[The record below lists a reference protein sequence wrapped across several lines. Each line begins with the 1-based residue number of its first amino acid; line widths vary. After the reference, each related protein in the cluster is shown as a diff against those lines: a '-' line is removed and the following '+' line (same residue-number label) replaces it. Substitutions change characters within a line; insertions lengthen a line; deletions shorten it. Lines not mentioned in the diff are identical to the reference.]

1 MRPGTF
7 GIASS
12 VLGSIL
18 WGLASSP
25 SAAAADSK
33 AALEKIK
40 ADNQAAISAFG
51 ASDFKEMKSKLL
63 DAVAVANES
72 GLGENKVLAQTHVL
86 LGVMQVDG
94 LKETDAGIRSF
105 AKALDINPAVEIP
118 NGMATKVVKAAFKRA
133 EDGDIPKEAAG
144 KEVAGKEA
152 AGAATPTAAAKPAEA
167 DKADKGNDKKRAEAE
182 AADKKRAEA
191 EARER
196 EKQQQ
201 LQREQK
207 QKIEQELAQAK
218 AGESRGQA
226 EKDKLAREKTEA
238 EKALADAKAR
248 IALLEKEKADRDKAA
263 ADAKARIALL
273 EKEKADRDKAAAD
286 AKARIAVLE
295 KEKADG
301 DKAVAAT
308 KDNEAKERAA
318 KEKLEKELQAM
329 EARDKQRQAQDEA
342 LRREREQDEAG
353 PELPAHLSEPIT
365 CTVGDQVEAGAD
377 LFAHC
382 APRPALGAKVLS
394 FYFRPSG
401 SVLYNATVM
410 ERTKKGWYVAL
421 VPGSRIYG
429 KLIQYYVEARD
440 AKQDIVASNGKASSP
455 NIATVRSGPV
465 AQQHKGKH

>member
-12 VLGSIL
+12 VLGTIL

-133 EDGDIPKEAAG
+133 ENGDIPKETAG

-152 AGAATPTAAAKPAEA
+152 AGPATPTAAAKPAEP
-167 DKADKGNDKKRAEAE
+167 DKADKGNDKKRVEAE
-182 AADKKRAEA
+182 AAEKKRVEA

-196 EKQQQ
+196 EKQEQI
-201 LQREQK
+201 QREQK

-226 EKDKLAREKTEA
+226 EKDKLAREKAEA
-238 EKALADAKAR
+238 DKALADAKAR
-248 IALLEKEKADRDKAA
+248 IAG
-263 ADAKARIALL
+263 
-273 EKEKADRDKAAAD
+273 
-286 AKARIAVLE
+286 LE

-342 LRREREQDEAG
+342 QRRDREQDEAG
-353 PELPAHLSEPIT
+353 PDLPTHLSEPIT

-377 LFAHC
+377 LFVHC